1 MAEYPK
7 DVKLEDGDKIMAV
20 KQMETMFQSAKEARK
35 HLVSR
40 WRRNEE
46 LYQGK
51 MLKPF
56 NLPKYKTRIEPNI
69 IHSVVETMYSI
80 LTDRY
85 PQVDVMPKRE
95 DQVDSAKKAQDA
107 LNFVMQDKKAERAI
121 AGMKRDGLIYGTGYI
136 KPVIHNGDL
145 HFVVPDPFT
154 IFVDPLATN
163 IQDAKCV
170 IFATPTYI
178 DDIEEIYGKRVAVEG
193 KMDEYKSFNRDPDK
207 YGTDKFNWEDVEGQT
222 PRGELDMGNSEYGGG
237 MAILKEAWYYKEGKL
252 CLCTWAGKVLLQQE
266 EAPYDFMPLV
276 VFKNYASAHSFYGK
290 GEPEIIE
297 SLAVGASIALS
308 QGMDNL
314 IYHGNPA
321 IVMSKSLSKL
331 QGNRPTDKPGQIFYL
346 NNPSE
351 QIQRLSAGNI
361 SASTLPMAEQMVD
374 LADMVSGVHE
384 ISRGNNPT
392 GVTASKAISQLQEAS
407 QQIIRAKERE
417 IGTDAVIDLNKM
429 TLSLLANNY
438 AEIITIRQD
447 AEDGSGYQFTQIT
460 PYDLDPDMDFKY
472 VPGSSL
478 PDSRISR
485 MDQAI
490 DLLQLGLLDEADF
503 WRWTQADI
511 TKDKMDKIAEA
522 QAQAEEQMQNEM
534 DILQNSEDEDEIM
547 ESLLRQ
553 REMSGMGQQTDQ
565 QVAGTQGAMPGVPP
579 NPNRK
584 M

>member
-7 DVKLEDGDKIMAV
+7 DVSLKDGDDLNSV
-20 KQMETMFQSAKEARK
+20 KDMENMFEAGKEARK

-69 IHSVVETMYSI
+69 VHSVIETMYSI

-95 DQVDSAKKAQDA
+95 EQVDSARKAQDV
-107 LNFVMQDKKAERAI
+107 LNFVLADKKAHRAI
-121 AGMKRDGLIYGTGYI
+121 AQMKRDGLIYGNGYI
-136 KPVIHNGDL
+136 KPVIGIDGVE
-145 HFVVPDPFT
+145 FVVPDPFT
-154 IFVDPLATN
+154 VFVDPLATN
-163 IQDAKCV
+163 MQDVNCV

-178 DDIEEIYGKRVAVEG
+178 DDIEEAYGKRVAVEG
-193 KMDEYKSFNRDPDK
+193 KLDEFQAFNTPPDK
-207 YGTDKFNWEDVEGQT
+207 YGTDKFSWDDIETQGPTEDSNQVDY
-222 PRGELDMGNSEYGGG
+222 RGG
-237 MAILKEAWYYKEGKL
+237 MAILKEGWYYKEGQL
-252 CLCTWAGKVLLQQE
+252 MLCTWAGDVLLQQE
-266 EAPYDFMPLV
+266 EAPYDFIPLV
-276 VFKNYASAHSFYGK
+276 VFQNYNSAHSFFGK
-290 GEPEIIE
+290 GEPELIE

-321 IVMSKSLSKL
+321 MVMSKSLSKI

-351 QIQRLSAGNI
+351 TLQRIPAGNI
-361 SASTLPMAEQMVD
+361 SSSTLPMAESMMG
-374 LADMVSGVHE
+374 LADTVSGVHE
-384 ISRGNNPT
+384 ISRGFNPT
-392 GVTASKAISQLQEAS
+392 GVTAGKAISQLQEAS

-417 IGTDAVIDLNKM
+417 IGTDAIIDLNKM
-429 TLSLLANNY
+429 TLSLLANNFG
-438 AEIITIRQD
+438 ETISIRSD
-447 AEDGSGYQFTQIT
+447 SEDGSGYEFVQIS

-472 VPGSSL
+472 VPGSSM
-478 PDSRISR
+478 PESRVHR

-503 WRWTQADI
+503 WRWTQGDI
-511 TKDKMDKIAEA
+511 TKDKMEQIAQQKAMQEA
-522 QAQAEEQMQNEM
+522 QMQQEM
-534 DILQNSEDEDEIM
+534 DVLQNSTNEDEIM
-547 ESLLRQ
+547 DALLRQ
-553 REMSGMGQQTDQ
+553 REMSGMAQQTEEAMVAQ
-565 QVAGTQGAMPGVPP
+565 QPGRPA
-579 NPNRK
+579 K
-584 M
+584 K